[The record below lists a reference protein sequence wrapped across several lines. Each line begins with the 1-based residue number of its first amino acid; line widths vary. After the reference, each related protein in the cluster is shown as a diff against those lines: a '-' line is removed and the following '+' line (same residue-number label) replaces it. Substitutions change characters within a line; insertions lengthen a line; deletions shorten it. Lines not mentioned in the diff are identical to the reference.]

1 MRSSLTAPVSARNL
15 PAPGLAALAAAL
27 LLPLAACNMAP
38 EVSATNATAEEVRAK
53 VAAAGGGDVMVKP
66 GRWEG
71 TYTMLDMDL
80 PGMPP
85 QAKEAMKKQM
95 GTARSFVNCV
105 TEEDVKQQKTF
116 YTGGDAKNCKYD
128 HFTLGGGK
136 VDAAMSCDQGGQG
149 KMAMVMNGT
158 YSPDA
163 YHMDMSAKGEGAGP
177 MNGMTMKMSVEA
189 KRVSACTGAKDE
201 K

>member
-1 MRSSLTAPVSARNL
+1 MRSSLTTQIPAPVL
-15 PAPGLAALAAAL
+15 ALAAAL
-27 LLPLAACNMAP
+27 ILPLAACNKAP
-38 EVSATNATAEEVRAK
+38 EVSATNATPDEVRAK

-71 TYTMLDMDL
+71 TYTMQDMDM

-85 QAKEAMKKQM
+85 QVKEAMKKQM
-95 GTARSFVNCV
+95 GTARPFVNCV
-105 TEEDVKQQKTF
+105 TEEDVKNQKAL
-116 YTGGDAKNCKYD
+116 YTGNNAKNCKYD

-136 VDAAMSCDQGGQG
+136 IDAAMACDADGQGG

-158 YSPDA
+158 YSGDA

-177 MNGMTMKMSVEA
+177 MNGMTMKMSVDA

-201 K
+201 H

>member
-1 MRSSLTAPVSARNL
+1 MRSSLTAPVLARFSV
-15 PAPGLAALAAAL
+15 LAAAL
-27 LLPLAACNMAP
+27 ILPLAACNKAP
-38 EVSATNATAEEVRAK
+38 EVSATNATPDEVRAK

-71 TYTMLDMDL
+71 TYTMQDMDM

-85 QAKEAMKKQM
+85 QVKEAMKKQM
-95 GTARSFVNCV
+95 GAARSFVNCV
-105 TEEDVKQQKTF
+105 TEEDVKKQKAL
-116 YTGGDAKNCKYD
+116 YTGDNKNCKYD

-136 VDAAMSCDQGGQG
+136 IDATMSCDQGAQG

-158 YSPDA
+158 YSGDA
-163 YHMDMSAKGEGAGP
+163 YHMDMSARGEGAGP

-189 KRVSACTGAKDE
+189 KRAGACTGAKDE
-201 K
+201 N

>member
-1 MRSSLTAPVSARNL
+1 MRSSLTAPVLAL
-15 PAPGLAALAAAL
+15 TAALI
-27 LLPLAACNMAP
+27 LPLAACNRGP
-38 EVSATNATAEEVRAK
+38 SVSATNATPDEVRAK

-71 TYTMLDMDL
+71 TYTMQDMEM

-85 QAKEAMKKQM
+85 QVKEAMKKQM
-95 GTARSFVNCV
+95 GAARSFVNCV

-116 YTGGDAKNCKYD
+116 YTGANNKNCKYD

-136 VDAAMSCDQGGQG
+136 VDAAMACDADGQGG

-177 MNGMTMKMSVEA
+177 MGGMTMKMTVEA

-201 K
+201 H

>member
-1 MRSSLTAPVSARNL
+1 MRPSLITQIPAPVLALTA
-15 PAPGLAALAAAL
+15 ALI
-27 LLPLAACNMAP
+27 LPLAACNKAP
-38 EVSATNATAEEVRAK
+38 EVSATNATPDEVRAK

-71 TYTMLDMDL
+71 TYIMQDMEM

-85 QAKEAMKKQM
+85 QVKDAMKKQM
-95 GTARSFVNCV
+95 GTARPFVNCV
-105 TEEDVKQQKTF
+105 TEEDVKNQKAL
-116 YTGGDAKNCKYD
+116 YTGNNAKNCKYD

-136 VDAAMSCDQGGQG
+136 IDAAMACDADGQGG

-158 YSPDA
+158 YSGDA

-177 MNGMTMKMSVEA
+177 MNGMTMKMSVDA

-201 K
+201 H